1 MELLLG
7 NMNDTQ
13 RSVDVLTVQQRI
25 AELARERPQECFTAL
40 NHYLTVDWLRAAY
53 DRVKPDSA
61 PGVDGQS
68 WSDYGAHLE
77 ENLRSLLDRAK
88 SGRYVAPPVKRVHI
102 PKGDGKETRGIG
114 MPTIEDK
121 VLQRAVALLLEPIYE
136 QVFKGFSYGFRPERS
151 AHKALAWIWSQCMN
165 QNIRWI
171 LEVDIRKYFDT
182 LKKEWLRKFL
192 DRRVRDGVIR
202 RLIDKWLQA
211 GVWEKGQVSY
221 PEDGTP
227 QGGVISPLLSNV
239 YLHEVLDCWY
249 VEEVL
254 PRMKGKTF
262 LVRFADDFI
271 VGFENQEDAEK
282 IYRVLFKRF
291 EKYGLS
297 LHPEKTRLIAF
308 GRPEQSQ
315 GDGPKGTPPET
326 FDFLGFTHYWGK
338 SRKGTWV
345 IRRKTMRKRFT
356 RGLKAIS
363 QWGRENLHEPLMR
376 QVEQLGRKLKGHFG
390 YYGLTGNMAALQRFR
405 REAIGVWR
413 KWLARRGDPKGMPWE
428 RMRKLLDFFYLPEAR
443 VVHSVYSVKP

>member
-13 RSVDVLTVQQRI
+13 RSEDVLTVQQRI

-53 DRVKPDSA
+53 YRVKPESA

-77 ENLRSLLDRAK
+77 ENLRRLLDRAK

-121 VLQRAVALLLEPIYE
+121 VLQRAIAMLLEPIYE
-136 QVFKGFSYGFRPERS
+136 QDFKGFSYGFRPERS

-192 DRRVRDGVIR
+192 DRRVKDGVIR

-211 GVWEKGQVSY
+211 GVWEKGQVNY

-239 YLHEVLDCWY
+239 YLHEVLDC
-249 VEEVL
+249 
-254 PRMKGKTF
+254 
-262 LVRFADDFI
+262 
-271 VGFENQEDAEK
+271 
-282 IYRVLFKRF
+282 
-291 EKYGLS
+291 
-297 LHPEKTRLIAF
+297 
-308 GRPEQSQ
+308 
-315 GDGPKGTPPET
+315 
-326 FDFLGFTHYWGK
+326 
-338 SRKGTWV
+338 
-345 IRRKTMRKRFT
+345 
-356 RGLKAIS
+356 
-363 QWGRENLHEPLMR
+363 
-376 QVEQLGRKLKGHFG
+376 
-390 YYGLTGNMAALQRFR
+390 
-405 REAIGVWR
+405 
-413 KWLARRGDPKGMPWE
+413 
-428 RMRKLLDFFYLPEAR
+428 
-443 VVHSVYSVKP
+443 

>member
-1 MELLLG
+1 MELLLR

-13 RSVDVLTVQQRI
+13 RSEYVCTVQQRI

-40 NHYLTVDWLRAAY
+40 NHYLSVDWLEAAY
-53 DRVKPDSA
+53 ERVKPNSA

-68 WSDYGAHLE
+68 WSDYGKHLT
-77 ENLRSLLDRAK
+77 ENLRGLLDRAK
-88 SGRYVAPPVKRVHI
+88 SGQYFAPPVKRVHI

-121 VLQRAVALLLEPIYE
+121 VLQRAVAMLLEPIYE
-136 QVFKGFSYGFRPERS
+136 QDFQSFSYGFRPGRS
-151 AHKALAWIWSQCMN
+151 AHEALACIWSQCMN
-165 QNIRWI
+165 QGIRWI

-202 RLIDKWLQA
+202 RLIGKWLQA
-211 GVWEKGQVSY
+211 GVWEKGQWSY
-221 PEDGTP
+221 PADGTP
-227 QGGVISPLLSNV
+227 QGGVISPMLSNL

-249 VEEVL
+249 VEEVK
-254 PRMKGKTF
+254 PRMKGRTF

-271 VGFENQEDAEK
+271 LGFEKKEDAEK
-282 IYRVLFKRF
+282 VYRVLFKRF

-297 LHPEKTRLIAF
+297 LHPEKTRLVAF
-308 GRPEQSQ
+308 GRPEETKDDQT
-315 GDGPKGTPPET
+315 GGPRPET

-338 SRKGTWV
+338 SRKGQWV
-345 IRRKTMRKRFT
+345 IRRKTMRKRFQ

-363 QWGRENLHEPLMR
+363 QWCRKNLHEPMLK

-390 YYGLTGNMAALQRFR
+390 YYGIIGNAASLQRFR
-405 REAIGVWR
+405 WEVIRIWR
-413 KWLARRGDPKGMPWE
+413 KWLARRGDPKGMSWE

-443 VVHSVYSVKP
+443 VVHSVSAAKP